1 MMPRRQYLIHSG
13 DWTQISGVVKEIKCD
28 SSVFSCLRFDTV
40 HRTKQVLIL
49 DDIFADSDHLVDTLT
64 HEVVRRILGVHSF
77 FLFLF
82 FVSTSQEDFF
92 GKSAETAMFVV
103 FHVGKVADV
112 YNGKYSNKVFI
123 VPFEPELISLKR
135 KKKQLQQH

>member
-82 FVSTSQEDFF
+82 FVSMSQEDFF
-92 GKSAETAMFVV
+92 WEKC
-103 FHVGKVADV
+103 
-112 YNGKYSNKVFI
+112 
-123 VPFEPELISLKR
+123 
-135 KKKQLQQH
+135 